1 MVDEAEEFA
10 KENKLIF
17 LECSAKTGFNIDKL
31 FKLSSQVIM
40 ERIINGEI
48 DLEDNVINFLFLFF

>member
-1 MVDEAEEFA
+1 MLYEAEEFA

-31 FKLSSQVIM
+31 FKFSSQVIK
-40 ERIINGEI
+40 EKIINGEI
-48 DLEDNVINFLFLFF
+48 NLDDEVVISF

>member
-1 MVDEAEEFA
+1 MAEAEEFA
-10 KENKLIF
+10 KENNIIF

-40 ERIINGEI
+40 EKIINAEI
-48 DLEDNVINFLFLFF
+48 NLDDEVVI